1 MKKTGLCLALFVL
14 IEPVES
20 GQHTS
25 STTEKF
31 TNELIEDM
39 ASEDI
44 DVFTSQLRETMQDL
58 AEAAGRR
65 LEEDRS
71 VSICHPVLSEGRQRE
86 DCIKFNIAEEE
97 GDDDG
102 YSHSFRRDLLD
113 LDSEKPG
120 VSTAHLRKIW
130 RIEPLPSDDVSL
142 EQVTAPMDS
151 DDDKEDETGGS
162 FGRRG
167 RSQRDDECTVC

>member
-1 MKKTGLCLALFVL
+1 MRKTGLCLALFVL

-86 DCIKFNIAEEE
+86 D
-97 GDDDG
+97 
-102 YSHSFRRDLLD
+102 SPRPRSPVLHSLPHLATVRERLLLFPPPHPFGFR
-113 LDSEKPG
+113 
-120 VSTAHLRKIW
+120 
-130 RIEPLPSDDVSL
+130 
-142 EQVTAPMDS
+142 
-151 DDDKEDETGGS
+151 
-162 FGRRG
+162 
-167 RSQRDDECTVC
+167 